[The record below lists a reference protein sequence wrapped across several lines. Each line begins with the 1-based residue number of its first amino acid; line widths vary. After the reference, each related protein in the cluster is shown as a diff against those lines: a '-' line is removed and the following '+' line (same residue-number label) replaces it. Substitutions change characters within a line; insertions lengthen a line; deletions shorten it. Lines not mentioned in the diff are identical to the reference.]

1 MPNRVASFKGYQSIV
16 VYDAA
21 EKCFTSKRV
30 PLPDFPRVEAEAEV
44 TLFAPKLRR
53 LDALKEKQTAA
64 QPTTLRT
71 K

>member
-30 PLPDFPRVEAEAEV
+30 PLPDFPRVKAEAEV
-44 TLFAPKLRR
+44 TLFAPKQGRVAATR
-53 LDALKEKQTAA
+53 KRQTVA
-64 QPTTLRT
+64 QVTPLQA